1 MYLKNQRGPRKME
14 CDMGVDPVWFR
25 AKMKNQ
31 CLRESGDVEYVTNR
45 ENARRGKFVNEIEQM
60 VRDDGEIPS

>member
-1 MYLKNQRGPRKME
+1 MIEDQQGPRKMD

-25 AKMKNQ
+25 AKMKDQ

-45 ENARRGKFVNEIEQM
+45 ENARRGKILM
-60 VRDDGEIPS
+60 RLSR